1 MVKCTEDGQRFLGL
15 KCQSFLKVSI
25 RPSTQRVLRRS
36 GYQAN
41 LSERDCCI
49 DSLGHNIQKQNQIL
63 SRDLPVANIARSI
76 FVNWTS
82 SSTTNSIHILIAFGR
97 IFSKINPSS
106 KHAAY
111 IGMSLIKAFV
121 NDCIHKR
128 GA

>member
-1 MVKCTEDGQRFLGL
+1 MVKCTDGQRFLGL
-15 KCQSFLKVSI
+15 KYQSFLKVSI
-25 RPSTQRVLRRS
+25 RLSTQRVLKRF

-41 LSERDCCI
+41 LSSERDSCI
-49 DSLGHNIQKQNQIL
+49 DSWEHNIQKQIQIL

-76 FVNWTS
+76 FVNWTP
-82 SSTTNSIHILIAFGR
+82 SSTSNSIHILIAFGR